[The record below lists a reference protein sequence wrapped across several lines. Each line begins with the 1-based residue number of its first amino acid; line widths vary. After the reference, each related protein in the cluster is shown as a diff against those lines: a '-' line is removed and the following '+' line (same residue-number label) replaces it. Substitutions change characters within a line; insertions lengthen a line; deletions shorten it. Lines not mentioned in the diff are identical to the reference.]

1 MAYKARPW
9 GSARSSSAG
18 SWPTPAST
26 QATFAR
32 LSAEELR
39 EDPGDRF
46 VALVSR
52 HLRRCCTIAGWWRP
66 G

>member
-1 MAYKARPW
+1 VLLAVP
-9 GSARSSSAG
+9 SFD
-18 SWPTPAST
+18 P

-46 VALVSR
+46 VALISMSSSGGPAPR
-52 HLRRCCTIAGWWRP
+52 S
-66 G
+66 